1 MRAAPPRCL
10 GPRGPLAI
18 QRLVF
23 TLALSPVPS
32 RVATSADGRGDAE
45 LDQAFQKFDPEDTGY
60 VDLKLAKDIL
70 TIIGSRPLSMA
81 ETNAL
86 LGDLQADSNGRVSM
100 EAFKALPCWK
110 VPSTKQMQA
119 YEQQSREG
127 GSSKLVTVGDR
138 HGNHNPRRSKAG
150 TALSAPPS
158 PPPSPPGSAGGS
170 RQR

>member
-1 MRAAPPRCL
+1 M
-10 GPRGPLAI
+10 
-18 QRLVF
+18 
-23 TLALSPVPS
+23 PS